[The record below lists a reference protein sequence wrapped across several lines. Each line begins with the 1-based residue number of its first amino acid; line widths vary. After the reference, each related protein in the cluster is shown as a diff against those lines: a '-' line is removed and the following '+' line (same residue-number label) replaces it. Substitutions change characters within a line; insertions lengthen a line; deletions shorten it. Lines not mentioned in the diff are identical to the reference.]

1 MLISH
6 FHQLDS
12 MDKPKKSETSE
23 PSIVPFWRQGWTE
36 LDRVFDNF
44 RKDFERTLWF
54 PAMSFPSFSVSSL
67 SCDVADEGDRYVI
80 TTEMPGV
87 SKQDVKLNV
96 SDNTVEI
103 SAEHKEEE
111 EEKKKNYVRKER
123 KSVSYHRTL
132 PLPEKVDSSKATA
145 KLNNGIL
152 TVEIGKVNPTPK
164 PKRASIP
171 VQ

>member
-1 MLISH
+1 
-6 FHQLDS
+6 
-12 MDKPKKSETSE
+12 MDKPKKSETSDQ
-23 PSIVPFWRQGWTE
+23 PIIPFWRQGWTE
-36 LDRVFDNF
+36 IDRVFDNF

-54 PAMSFPSFSVSSL
+54 PTMTIPSFSVSSL
-67 SCDVADEGDRYVI
+67 SCDVVDEGDHYVI

-87 SKQDVKLNV
+87 SKEDIKLNV
-96 SDNTVEI
+96 SDNTIEI

-111 EEKKKNYVRKER
+111 EEKKKNFVRKER
-123 KSVSYHRTL
+123 KSVSYNRTL

-152 TVEIGKVNPTPK
+152 TVEINKVTPTPK

>member
-1 MLISH
+1 
-6 FHQLDS
+6 
-12 MDKPKKSETSE
+12 MDKPKKSETSDQ
-23 PSIVPFWRQGWTE
+23 PIVPFWRQGWTE

-54 PAMSFPSFSVSSL
+54 PTMTIPSFSVSSL
-67 SCDVADEGDRYVI
+67 SCDVADEGDHYVI

-87 SKQDVKLNV
+87 SKEDVKLNV
-96 SDNTVEI
+96 SDNTIEI

-111 EEKKKNYVRKER
+111 EEKKKNFVRKER

-152 TVEIGKVNPTPK
+152 TVEITKVIPTPK

>member
-1 MLISH
+1 MKYSLNKP
-6 FHQLDS
+6 
-12 MDKPKKSETSE
+12 MDKPKKSDAQEQPIT
-23 PSIVPFWRQGWTE
+23 PFWRHGWTE
-36 LDRVFDNF
+36 IDRVFDNF
-44 RKDFERTLWF
+44 RKDFERSLWF
-54 PAMSFPSFSVSSL
+54 PAMPMSSFSVSSL
-67 SCDVADEGDRYVI
+67 SCDVIDEGDRYII
-80 TTEMPGV
+80 TTEMPGI
-87 SKQDVKLNV
+87 SKQDVKLNA
-96 SDNTVEI
+96 SNNTIEI

-132 PLPEKVDSSKATA
+132 PLPDKVDSSKATA

>member
-1 MLISH
+1 MLISI
-6 FHQLDS
+6 FHQLIL
-12 MDKPKKSETSE
+12 MDKPKKSETPE

-54 PAMSFPSFSVSSL
+54 PAMSIPSFSTSLL
-67 SCDVADEGDRYVI
+67 SCDVVDEGDRYVI

-152 TVEIGKVNPTPK
+152 TVEISKVKPTPK
-164 PKRASIP
+164 PKRATIS